1 MFHRHPWLP
10 YILLA
15 VAGAAVSL
23 IMLGIASRNKRHPWL
38 PYILLSVIGVAASL
52 IMLMVASRNT
62 PESVP
67 VENPGVVKP

>member
-23 IMLGIASRNKRHPWL
+23 IMLGIASRH
-38 PYILLSVIGVAASL
+38 
-52 IMLMVASRNT
+52 T